1 MKETKLNKDQIPINF
16 SFILDKS
23 FDNFVL
29 DKNSVAIELLKD
41 FTTAD
46 RTNIIFIRG
55 NHSSGKTHL
64 CLAVNNLINKS
75 IFILNRNNIE
85 SIDFQDILKY
95 DSLIIDDIDFLIS
108 NNIHEENIF
117 VLINEFILMKKSM
130 IVTSTEKLN
139 NINFTIP
146 DLASRLKWD
155 QILEIPELNNS
166 DKIKVLQK
174 NAHERGWDLTPKVC
188 DYIMNHYKRD
198 LYFLCNC
205 IKFIDETSLS
215 LKKKITIPFIKKII
229 EYK

>member
-16 SFILDKS
+16 SFIIDKS

-29 DKNSVAIELLKD
+29 DRNSVAIELLKD

-75 IFILNRNNIE
+75 IFILNRSNIA

-146 DLASRLKWD
+146 DLVSRLKWD
-155 QILEIPELNNS
+155 QILEIPELNDS
-166 DKIKVLQK
+166 DKIKVLRK
-174 NAHERGWDLTPKVC
+174 NAYERGWELTPKVC

-205 IKFIDETSLS
+205 VKFIDETSLS

>member
-16 SFILDKS
+16 SFISDKS

-29 DKNSVAIELLKD
+29 GKNSIAIELLKD
-41 FTTAD
+41 SAITNRA
-46 RTNIIFIRG
+46 NIIFIRG
-55 NHSSGKTHL
+55 SHSSGKTHL
-64 CLAVNNLINKS
+64 CLAINSLTNKD
-75 IFILNRNNIE
+75 IFILDRKNILL
-85 SIDFQDILKY
+85 IDFQDILKHNF
-95 DSLIIDDIDFLIS
+95 LIIDDIDFLIT
-108 NNIHEENIF
+108 NNGHEENIF
-117 VLINEFILMKKSM
+117 VLINEFILMKKSI

-155 QILEIPELNNS
+155 QILEIPELNDS

-174 NAHERGWDLTPKVC
+174 NAYERGWNLTPKVC

-205 IKFIDETSLS
+205 IKFIDEASLS

-229 EYK
+229 EYR

>member
-16 SFILDKS
+16 SFIAEKS

-29 DKNSVAIELLKD
+29 GKNSIAIELLKD
-41 FTTAD
+41 LTISN
-46 RTNIIFIRG
+46 RTNIVFIRG

-64 CLAVNNLINKS
+64 CLAVNNLTNIN
-75 IFILNRNNIE
+75 IFILDRKNILL
-85 SIDFQDILKY
+85 IDFQDILKY
-95 DSLIIDDIDFLIS
+95 DFLIIDDIDFLIT
-108 NNIHEENIF
+108 NNNHEENIF
-117 VLINEFILMKKSM
+117 ALINEFILMKKSM

-139 NINFTIP
+139 DISFTIP
-146 DLASRLKWD
+146 DLASRLRWD
-155 QILEIPELNNS
+155 QIIEIPELNDS

-174 NAHERGWDLTPKVC
+174 NAYERGWNLTPKVC
-188 DYIMNHYKRD
+188 DYIMTHYKRD

>member
-16 SFILDKS
+16 SFIADKS
-23 FDNFVL
+23 FDNFVIGE
-29 DKNSVAIELLKD
+29 DSITVELLKD
-41 FTTAD
+41 LTISNKA
-46 RTNIIFIRG
+46 NIIFIRG

-64 CLAVNNLINKS
+64 CLAVNNLTNRS
-75 IFILNRNNIE
+75 IFILNKKNIAL
-85 SIDFQDILKY
+85 INFQNILRY
-95 DSLIIDDIDFLIS
+95 DSLIIDDIDLLITNS
-108 NNIHEENIF
+108 TNEEIIF
-117 VLINEFILMKKSM
+117 SLINEFILMKKSM
-130 IVTSTEKLN
+130 IITSTEKLN

-155 QILEIPELNNS
+155 QILEIPELNDS

-174 NAHERGWDLTPKVC
+174 NAYERGWNLTPKVC

-205 IKFIDETSLS
+205 IKFIDEASLS

-229 EYK
+229 EYR

>member
-16 SFILDKS
+16 SFIADKS
-23 FDNFVL
+23 FDNFVIS
-29 DKNSVAIELLKD
+29 KNSIAIDILKD
-41 FTTAD
+41 STIAD
-46 RTNIIFIRG
+46 RANIIFIRG

-64 CLAVNNLINKS
+64 CLAVNNLTNKS
-75 IFILNRNNIE
+75 AFILNRKNIS
-85 SIDFQDILKY
+85 SIDFQDILKH
-95 DSLIIDDIDFLIS
+95 DSLIIDDIDFLITS
-108 NNIHEENIF
+108 NNDEEDVF
-117 VLINEFILMKKSM
+117 ALINEFILMKKSM

-155 QILEIPELNNS
+155 QILEIPELNDS

-174 NAHERGWDLTPKVC
+174 NAYERGWDLTPKVC

-229 EYK
+229 EYR

>member
-16 SFILDKS
+16 SFIIDKS

-41 FTTAD
+41 FTTD
-46 RTNIIFIRG
+46 NRTNIIFIRG

-64 CLAVNNLINKS
+64 CLAVNNLMNKS
-75 IFILNRNNIE
+75 IFILNRNNIT

-146 DLASRLKWD
+146 DLVSRLKWD
-155 QILEIPELNNS
+155 QILEIPELNDS

-174 NAHERGWDLTPKVC
+174 NAYERGWELTPKVC

-205 IKFIDETSLS
+205 VKFIDETSLS

>member
-16 SFILDKS
+16 SFIAEKS

-29 DKNSVAIELLKD
+29 GKNNIAIDLLKD
-41 FTTAD
+41 LTISN
-46 RTNIIFIRG
+46 RTNIVFIRG

-64 CLAVNNLINKS
+64 CLAVNNLTNIN
-75 IFILNRNNIE
+75 IFILNRKNIL

-95 DSLIIDDIDFLIS
+95 DFLIIDDIDFLIA
-108 NNIHEENIF
+108 NNNHEENIF
-117 VLINEFILMKKSM
+117 ALINEFILMKKSM

-139 NINFTIP
+139 DISFTIP
-146 DLASRLKWD
+146 DLASRLRWD
-155 QILEIPELNNS
+155 QIIEIPELNDS

-174 NAHERGWDLTPKVC
+174 NAHERGWNLTPKVC
-188 DYIMNHYKRD
+188 DYIMTHYKRD

>member
-16 SFILDKS
+16 SFIADKS

-29 DKNSVAIELLKD
+29 GKNSIAIELLKD
-41 FTTAD
+41 SAVTNRA
-46 RTNIIFIRG
+46 NIIFIRG
-55 NHSSGKTHL
+55 SHSSGKTHL
-64 CLAVNNLINKS
+64 CLAINNLTNKD
-75 IFILNRNNIE
+75 IFILDRKNILL
-85 SIDFQDILKY
+85 IDFQDILKHNF
-95 DSLIIDDIDFLIS
+95 LIIDDIDFLIT
-108 NNIHEENIF
+108 NNGHEENIF
-117 VLINEFILMKKSM
+117 VLINEFILMKKSI

-155 QILEIPELNNS
+155 QILEIPELNDS

-174 NAHERGWDLTPKVC
+174 NAYERGWNLTPKVC

-205 IKFIDETSLS
+205 IKFIDEASLS

-229 EYK
+229 EYR

>member
-16 SFILDKS
+16 SFIADKS
-23 FDNFVL
+23 FDNFVIG
-29 DKNSVAIELLKD
+29 KNSIAVELLKD
-41 FTTAD
+41 LTISN
-46 RTNIIFIRG
+46 RTNIVFIRG

-64 CLAVNNLINKS
+64 CLAVNNSTNKS
-75 IFILNRNNIE
+75 IFVLNRENIL
-85 SIDFQDILKY
+85 SANVQDILKN
-95 DSLIIDDIDFLIS
+95 DSLIIDGIDFLIT
-108 NNIHEENIF
+108 NPTHEENIF
-117 VLINEFILMKKSM
+117 VLLNEFILMNKT
-130 IVTSTEKLN
+130 IIITSTEKLN

-146 DLASRLKWD
+146 DLVSRLKWD
-155 QILEIPELNNS
+155 QIIEIPELNDD

-174 NAHERGWDLTPKVC
+174 NAHERGWNLTPKVC

-229 EYK
+229 EYR